1 MRVFLYL
8 ILLFGLDSSVLADN
22 PMCVPSHDTEG
33 IKMYLYSPR
42 TGKND
47 NGGAMRED
55 GTDRYRP
62 GLWLA
67 LACQKLQCRLVE
79 TGLKVR
85 TIHPKNDYYEC
96 PVFQTLQ
103 WDLSALGKGERV
115 VMMFQPNPL
124 LKEGAVPTWYVSDR
138 LTAPFVP
145 FFERDPQVKVSV
157 RIPTPM
163 AEYPNRISIVSTR
176 WVTSS
181 KCSEQQEKN
190 QECMRKTVR
199 VQLREGTASQWLT
212 KPWKGSPETAYC
224 MLGYVQV
231 SADFNRDYLWWVG
244 DLDGDHKPDYLLA
257 SDDMDVA
264 GFTLYLSSSA
274 GPQQLVGTAGYHWT
288 DMQCD

>member
-1 MRVFLYL
+1 VRVFLYL

-199 VQLREGTASQWLT
+199 VQLREGTASH
-212 KPWKGSPETAYC
+212 G
-224 MLGYVQV
+224 
-231 SADFNRDYLWWVG
+231 
-244 DLDGDHKPDYLLA
+244 
-257 SDDMDVA
+257 
-264 GFTLYLSSSA
+264 
-274 GPQQLVGTAGYHWT
+274 
-288 DMQCD
+288 